1 MALHTELEIYKVSY
15 DLMDFALDLITNMP
29 RAVKPVV
36 GVKLRDECLSVFTC
50 IQEANIAHDKAP
62 HLLELQ
68 KRLELANVL
77 FRLSR
82 DKRYIATRQYARA
95 IELTGSVG
103 KQATAWRKAAAS
115 SSPVSEQPRLL

>member
-1 MALHTELEIYKVSY
+1 MAIHTELEIYKVSY

-36 GVKLRDECLSVFTC
+36 GVKLRDECLALFTC
-50 IQEANIAHDKAP
+50 IQEANIAQDKTP
-62 HLLELQ
+62 PLLEVQ
-68 KRLELANVL
+68 KRLEVANVL

-82 DKRYIATRQYARA
+82 DKRYIATKHYARA

-103 KQATAWRKAAAS
+103 KQATAWRKQFAS
-115 SSPVSEQPRLL
+115 SPASGQPRLL